1 MNNSAITKLLNDFKA
16 LSISDREKFIDYIST
31 NSTPSDF
38 KYLSETKLSSGIIC
52 PYCSSKGKGV
62 YKKGLHSNGRPR
74 FYCKNCNKKF
84 SATTNGI
91 LYHSK
96 KDFSV
101 WKDFISCFLHGFS
114 VRKTAEICKIN
125 KNTAFLWRHK
135 ICNSLIAIM
144 DNVSMSGIIEADE
157 TYFRVSYKG
166 NKQIF
171 KDGTIER
178 KKRRRGSS
186 IIHRNRK
193 RGLSKEQVCV
203 PCAIN
208 RNGLSI
214 AKISGL
220 GKASYSEI
228 NAVISSHIQKGSIL
242 CADGATAYDAI
253 ASNNSLKR
261 ANISSFGFYNIQRI
275 NSYHSRLKNFI
286 DRFNGVSTKLLNNY
300 LVYNNF
306 VNYAKETYTEKMRI
320 LTNHLCAA
328 KSTLRRKDLQK
339 LPLIPKVEQF

>member
-1 MNNSAITKLLNDFKA
+1 MNNDVITKLLNDFEA
-16 LSISDREKFIDYIST
+16 LSVSDREKFIDYIT
-31 NSTPSDF
+31 ANSTPSDF
-38 KYLSETKLSSGIIC
+38 KFIVDAKLSNGIVC

-62 YKKGLHSNGRPR
+62 YKKGFHANGRPR

-84 SATTNGI
+84 SATTNGV

-101 WKDFISCFLHGFS
+101 WKEFISCFLHGFS
-114 VRKTAEICKIN
+114 VRKSAEICKIN

-144 DNVSMSGIIEADE
+144 DNVTMSGIIEADE

-228 NAVISSHIQKGSIL
+228 NAIISSHIEKESIL

-261 ANISSFGFYNIQRI
+261 ANVSSCGLYNIQRI

-306 VNYAKETYTEKMRI
+306 VNYAKETYTEKVRI
-320 LTNHLCAA
+320 LTNHLCCA
-328 KSTLRRKDLQK
+328 KSTLRRKDLVN
-339 LPLIPKVEQF
+339 LPLIPKVD